1 MPYLARLFLFWR
13 ETEAGD
19 VAEVELRVVLAT
31 EGERVMEEPLEE
43 RENFTSLAKSE
54 ELDIAEKSEIQISI
68 TGNLA
73 PISSSSQ
80 KLIFRPFMESRAT
93 LSLKRKEITSMVA
106 GKVEITT
113 DLDRVVFAKHMVL
126 NIGGK

>member
-1 MPYLARLFLFWR
+1 M
-13 ETEAGD
+13 
-19 VAEVELRVVLAT
+19 LAT
-31 EGERVMEEPLEE
+31 EGERVMEDPLEE

-68 TGNLA
+68 SGNLA
-73 PISSSSQ
+73 LISSSSQ

-93 LSLKRKEITSMVA
+93 LSLKRKESTSMAA
-106 GKVEITT
+106 GKVVINT
-113 DLDRVVFAKHMVL
+113 DVDRVVFTKHMVL

>member
-19 VAEVELRVVLAT
+19 EAEVELRVVLAT
-31 EGERVMEEPLEE
+31 EGERVMEDPLEE

-68 TGNLA
+68 TGNLV

-80 KLIFRPFMESRAT
+80 KLIFRPFTESRAT

-106 GKVEITT
+106 GKVEITA
-113 DLDRVVFAKHMVL
+113 DVDRVVFTKHMVL

>member
-19 VAEVELRVVLAT
+19 EAEVELRVVLAT
-31 EGERVMEEPLEE
+31 EGERVMEDPLEE

-68 TGNLA
+68 SGNLE
-73 PISSSSQ
+73 PISSLSQ
-80 KLIFRPFMESRAT
+80 KLIFRPFTESRAT

-106 GKVEITT
+106 GKLEITT

>member
-19 VAEVELRVVLAT
+19 EAEVELRVVLAT
-31 EGERVMEEPLEE
+31 EGERVMEDPLEE

-73 PISSSSQ
+73 LISSSSQ